1 MDNNGITG
9 LTELVGGAGCAHL
22 EKIMEF
28 VHGFRMTSHMKW
40 KIKVMFETTNQILSN
55 IYWYKQKK
63 KTNVLDV
70 CDVSYVSNV
79 MFVISTTNALET
91 PTRSSCPLLQLWP
104 LMVTLVAGTQLVR
117 KGLVQ
122 TFSHLTP

>member
-1 MDNNGITG
+1 MVLYGLIMFYMDNNGITG

-28 VHGFRMTSHMKW
+28 VNGFRMTSHMKW

-63 KTNVLDV
+63 KRMYLT
-70 CDVSYVSNV
+70 YV
-79 MFVISTTNALET
+79 MF
-91 PTRSSCPLLQLWP
+91 
-104 LMVTLVAGTQLVR
+104 LMFLTLCL
-117 KGLVQ
+117 
-122 TFSHLTP
+122 